1 MKVSL
6 NRAAQL
12 VKRIVMPSN
21 QETKPGEG
29 DSGFNP
35 DKSAPIYGINF
46 DGPATVAQ
54 DFLFKLY
61 HERDRMR
68 DFEPDD
74 YRIGSNSSL
83 QADINE
89 FARMF
94 VYSDNTEFLQTL
106 LNSRMVTVE
115 QLDKA
120 LMLSNIYSGVSEA
133 EYYFQYLRSQKYC
146 FSEDVWSKISGHN
159 GLAYDDPDAAER
171 ILGEILKIQDRAVTY
186 SGSFNQWTHSFR
198 GGHWMFEKFLRR
210 VNGFEAT
217 GKKSNP
223 DALFAYRKYSPSV
236 SKIKDLT
243 IHDFPGPGLVIYG
256 LHSKLFPDNYLSKTF
271 LGGGSLDSIDYE
283 YGKQIVEGEKHLS
296 ETNFAFFRGGVLI
309 YNPRKMKVNNE
320 PYGLFIYNDHFPKWH
335 LKVASLANGRGVERF
350 MQSPYEGIN
359 EANIFHPN
367 MLSSRSGQDVK
378 LINLTSLA
386 AQAGFCE
393 EVKGIDGDVD
403 DRRTAHDEVAMAA
416 IFAIAQLD
424 LIREAYRLYSLGY
437 YYDRKKNDFYMDE
450 FVMLRELLSINRVA
464 AQRSYEKDELMPE
477 LPVAFPFT
485 FLNHSVDPVKVSQI
499 GFVGANLLG
508 YKNNPKGDCM
518 LFGGDLSKITPK
530 EVPDI
535 SQLTMES
542 MLGYE
547 GLNFWREFL
556 EGNNL
561 FRANPM
567 IVDPMYKKI
576 GSGIIASSD

>member
-12 VKRIVMPSN
+12 VKRIVAPSN
-21 QETKPGEG
+21 QELKPDDG

-35 DKSAPIYGINF
+35 DQSAPIYGINF
-46 DGPATVAQ
+46 DGPATVAH

-68 DFEPDD
+68 DLEPDD

-94 VYSDNTEFLQTL
+94 IYSDNTEFLQTL
-106 LNSRMVTVE
+106 LNNRMVTVE

-120 LMLSNIYSGVSEA
+120 LMLSNVYSGVSES

-146 FSEDVWSKISGHN
+146 FQDDVWSKISGHN
-159 GLAYDDPDAAER
+159 GLAYEDPDAAER

-198 GGHWMFEKFLRR
+198 GGDWMFERFLRR
-210 VNGFEAT
+210 VNGIEST

-223 DALFAYRKYSPSV
+223 SAPFAYRKYSPAV

-256 LHSKLFPDNYLSKTF
+256 LHSKLFPENYLSKTF
-271 LGGGSLDSIDYE
+271 LGGDSSDVIDYE
-283 YGKQIVEGEKHLS
+283 YGRQIVEGEKHLP

-335 LKVASLANGRGVERF
+335 LKVAFLADGKSVERF
-350 MQSPYEGIN
+350 MQNPYEGIN
-359 EANIFHPN
+359 EGNIFHPN
-367 MLSSRSGQDVK
+367 MLSSRAEGCIK
-378 LINLTSLA
+378 LVNLTSLA

-393 EVKGIDGDVD
+393 EVKGVSGDVS
-403 DRRTAHDEVAMAA
+403 DRRTAHDEVAVAA

-464 AQRSYEKDELMPE
+464 AQRCYEKDESMPE

-485 FLNHSVDPVKVSQI
+485 FLNHSVDPVKVSQV
-499 GFVGANLLG
+499 GFMGANMVG
-508 YKNNPKGDCM
+508 YKNNPAGDCM
-518 LFGGDLSKITPK
+518 LFGDTISEISPSDALKIPS
-530 EVPDI
+530 ERI
-535 SQLTMES
+535 ES
-542 MLGYE
+542 MVGSE
-547 GLNFWREFL
+547 GLDFWRSFL

-561 FRANPM
+561 FRTNPM

-576 GSGIIASSD
+576 GSDIIANSY